1 MRFLLRLVITA
12 TALWLTVVLVP
23 GIVWSGSAI
32 GLLAVALVFGLLNA
46 LVRPLLVLLSCP
58 LIVLTLGL
66 FLLVLNAVML
76 LLTASISNSLG
87 LEFRVDGFIP
97 ALLGGLVVAI
107 ASAILSVFVG
117 EAQRRG

>member
-12 TALWLTVVLVP
+12 TALWLAVALVP

>member
-12 TALWLTVVLVP
+12 TALWLAVVLVP

>member
-12 TALWLTVVLVP
+12 TALWLAVVLVP
-23 GIVWSGSAI
+23 GIVWRGSAI